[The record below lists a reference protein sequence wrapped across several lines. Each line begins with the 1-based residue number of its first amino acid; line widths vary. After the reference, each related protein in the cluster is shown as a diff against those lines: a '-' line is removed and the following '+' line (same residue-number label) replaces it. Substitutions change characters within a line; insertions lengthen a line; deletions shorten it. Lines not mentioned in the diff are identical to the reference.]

1 MTVHYAIEDRIAV
14 LTLSDP
20 PRRNALSRVI
30 VRDMLSHLDRA
41 RQEHVCGVVIAAQG
55 KVFCSGANMDDL
67 RDGWMDGHE
76 EDTDPVRMFQA
87 LTEMPVPVFA
97 AVQGPALGGGFELT
111 MSCDLVVASEAA
123 WFALPEL
130 GVGVIPNTAAALL
143 PQLVGVRQALEI
155 MLSRDRIG
163 AEQAQALRLV
173 NTIVPAGEELR
184 SAIAWAAKIAGG
196 ATPSALQVAKR
207 ALRRHQPIDWALA
220 RNSLHEVDRAEWEEG
235 LSAFTA
241 RRPFDHHKFWAQ
253 AGTTLGR

>member
-1 MTVHYAIEDRIAV
+1 MTVHYAIEDRVAV

-30 VRDMLSHLDRA
+30 VRDMLAHLSRA
-41 RQEHVCGVVIAAQG
+41 RQEHVRGVVIAATG

-76 EDTDPVRMFQA
+76 ADTDPVRMFQA
-87 LTEMPVPVFA
+87 LTEMPVPVIA

-111 MSCDLVVASEAA
+111 MSCDLVVASEGA

-143 PQLVGVRQALEI
+143 PQLVGVRQSLEI
-155 MLSRDRIG
+155 MLSRERIG
-163 AEQAQALRLV
+163 ASQAHTLHLV
-173 NTIVPAGEELR
+173 NTLVPAGEELR
-184 SAIAWAAKIAGG
+184 SAVAWAAQIADG
-196 ATPSALQVAKR
+196 ATPSALLVAKR
-207 ALRRHQPIDWALA
+207 ALRRHQPVDWELV
-220 RNSLHEVDRAEWEEG
+220 RRSLHEVDRAEWEEG

-241 RRPFDHHKFWAQ
+241 RRPFDHKKFWA
-253 AGTTLGR
+253 ATGTTVGR